1 MPHSN
6 KESSGQKLARI
17 CIAVLAAIILNGC
30 QTAPVN
36 TSLLAEGETTI
47 MRQVME
53 RNDKIVRLS
62 SGEVRWDKPV
72 LLLLHGAT
80 DDPTEMMKI
89 FTEWRGHYNVL
100 LYSYNYHQPIKKVA
114 SDLVREIK
122 ALRTEI
128 KGLQPQNGPVTDV
141 TVVTYSYSAIV
152 FRMAVIVADDRMLF
166 SNVSLIQLVPAAGGS
181 SLARSMWFPGI
192 CTLVSLASKPSA
204 AACPYGHL
212 AKELWEGEG
221 NRKFYEAI
229 SPKGMVS
236 LLLEGDTHSLA
247 GVRNQKVQRRYYN
260 GIGPNVIMIP
270 KSAGVTH
277 EYFPTERAGLDYLR
291 MVLERAPGK
300 ANEMVMQSTDP
311 DPFRKH
317 RDIVVRSVPA
327 LFPGAEG
334 GSR

>member
-1 MPHSN
+1 MT
-6 KESSGQKLARI
+6 AVAA
-17 CIAVLAAIILNGC
+17 AVLAGC

-36 TSLLAEGETTI
+36 TSLLAEGEPAI

-53 RNDKIVRLS
+53 RKDKIVHLS
-62 SGEVRWDKPV
+62 SGEIRRDKPV

-89 FTEWRGHYNVL
+89 FTEWRGQYNVF

-114 SDLVREIK
+114 LHLAREMK

-128 KGLQPQNGPVTDV
+128 EGVQPQNGPVEDV

-152 FRMAVIVADDRMLF
+152 FRMAVIVADDRTLF
-166 SNVSLIQLVPAAGGS
+166 SNVSLIQLVPTAGGS
-181 SLARSMWFPGI
+181 SLARSMWFLGARM
-192 CTLVSLASKPSA
+192 LFSLASKPSA
-204 AACPYGHL
+204 AVCPYGRL

-229 SPKGMVS
+229 DPKRTVS

-247 GVRNQKVQRRYYN
+247 EMRSKKVQRHYMN

-277 EYFPTERAGLDYLR
+277 EYFPEERAGLQYLR
-291 MVLERAPGK
+291 RLLELPRKDMLSGK
-300 ANEMVMQSTDP
+300 EQETTPNQTL
-311 DPFRKH
+311 RK
-317 RDIVVRSVPA
+317 PA
-327 LFPGAEG
+327 VFVSATGAFI
-334 GSR
+334 R

>member
-1 MPHSN
+1 MAHLN
-6 KESSGQKLARI
+6 HESSGRKLART
-17 CIAVLAAIILNGC
+17 CIAVIAAAVLNGC

-36 TSLLAEGETTI
+36 PLLLQEGETAL

-53 RNDKIVRLS
+53 RQDKIVHLS
-62 SGEVRWDKPV
+62 TDETCSGKPL

-89 FTEWRGHYNVL
+89 FREWRGQYNVF
-100 LYSYNYHQPIKKVA
+100 LYSYNYHRPIKKVA
-114 SDLVREIK
+114 SDLAREMK

-128 KGLQPQNGPVTDV
+128 EAHNGRLREV

-152 FRMAVIVADDRMLF
+152 FRMAVIVADDRTLF
-166 SNVSLIQLVPAAGGS
+166 SNVSLIQLLPAAGGS

-192 CTLVSLASKPSA
+192 NAFVSLASKPSA

-221 NRKFYEAI
+221 NQKFYAAI
-229 SPKGMVS
+229 DRKRMVS

-247 GVRNQKVQRRYYN
+247 GVRDQGVQRRYKN
-260 GIGPNVIMIP
+260 GIGPNVIIIP

-277 EYFPTERAGLDYLR
+277 EYFPTERAGLDYLK
-291 MVLERAPGK
+291 MALEQLQFK
-300 ANEMVMQSTDP
+300 ANRLSM
-311 DPFRKH
+311 
-317 RDIVVRSVPA
+317 RSVAPA
-327 LFPGAEG
+327 A
-334 GSR
+334 SREH